1 MRFIFVLVF
10 QKQTDVIICH
20 SSIPYKEQKQEL
32 TEFSPASAQPLTCFY
47 WKSSCTHSAFIT
59 ENLGFSHTQVI
70 TCLTTAR
77 ARAIWAIQII
87 KKMQDQVIAVIPAYP
102 SCAGRVNST
111 LPDAWWLRLDRGE
124 TLHSPCQGT
133 KTKHFQVPW
142 DQQRNDKNILIGR
155 SHSSINP
162 VLSRQWMQIHKT
174 SHFICPGAQRI
185 IHLMIFPDVTLISYY
200 LII

>member
-1 MRFIFVLVF
+1 MSSFAIPQFLTKSRSRNLLSSPQLLHNHWPAFTGNQVAAPTLPSSLRTWASLTPRSLLVSP
-10 QKQTDVIICH
+10 Q
-20 SSIPYKEQKQEL
+20 PGQEL
-32 TEFSPASAQPLTCFY
+32 YGQYRL
-47 WKSSCTHSAFIT
+47 
-59 ENLGFSHTQVI
+59 L
-70 TCLTTAR
+70 
-77 ARAIWAIQII
+77 

-185 IHLMIFPDVTLISYY
+185 IRLMIFPDVTLISYY